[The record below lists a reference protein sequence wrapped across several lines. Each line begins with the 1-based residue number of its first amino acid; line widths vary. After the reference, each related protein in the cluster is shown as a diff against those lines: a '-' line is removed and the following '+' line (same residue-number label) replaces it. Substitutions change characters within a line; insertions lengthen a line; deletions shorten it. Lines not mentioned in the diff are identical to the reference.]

1 MAKSASSRAKKKP
14 SPPTDAGRLISPPKS
29 RSKADERLEQRRAVQ
44 RAATLK
50 YRRAHPEKTKASS
63 SAWRAKNHAR
73 VLLYKAKAR
82 AKQTA
87 RPFDLLPQ
95 DIVIP
100 KRCPVLGILLKR
112 HVGEGGKTFD
122 DSPTLDCIV
131 PEKGYVRGN
140 VAVISGRAN
149 RIKNDA
155 TLNELRKVLAWLRRA
170 LLLERP

>member
-1 MAKSASSRAKKKP
+1 M
-14 SPPTDAGRLISPPKS
+14 
-29 RSKADERLEQRRAVQ
+29 RSKADEQLALRRKAQ

-50 YRRAHPEKTKASS
+50 YRRSHPEKTKASTY
-63 SAWRAKNHAR
+63 AWRAKNHAR
-73 VLLYKAKAR
+73 VLLYKAKER
-82 AKQTA
+82 AKRTA

-155 TLNELRKVLAWLRRA
+155 TPAELKKVLAWLRRT
-170 LLLERP
+170 LLLRRP